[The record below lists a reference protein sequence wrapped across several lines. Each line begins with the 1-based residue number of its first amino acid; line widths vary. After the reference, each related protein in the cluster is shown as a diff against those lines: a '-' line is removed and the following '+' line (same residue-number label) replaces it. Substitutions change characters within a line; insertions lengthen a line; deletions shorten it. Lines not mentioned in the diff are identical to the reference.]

1 MGVAGVHY
9 VTQGQSE
16 VPTTK
21 FLKKPFLT
29 PLRNVSWLWPALV
42 TNKGRVSAFPLGK
55 EAS

>member
-1 MGVAGVHY
+1 MHY